1 MFKSLFVISMLIAQ
15 TLQDQITA
23 HCKIIQNLNSG
34 ISGNINFYQDA
45 SGGPVEIN
53 AVVYGIPNIHG
64 FHIHEK
70 PLENDN
76 CDSAGPHFNPKNV
89 THGGP
94 DATVRHVG
102 DLGNIVSSGK
112 NETDYSFTDQ
122 IITLIPNITNSV
134 VGRSCVIHE
143 SKDDLGLGLQDS
155 NKTGNAGKR
164 IGCGTIMP
172 GLNSFMHQLAVFSL
186 AIIGIIL

>member
-1 MFKSLFVISMLIAQ
+1 MIRLIVSTMLIVYS
-15 TLQDQITA
+15 LQDEINA

-34 ISGNINFYQDA
+34 IGGNINFSQD
-45 SGGPVEIN
+45 STGGPVKVD
-53 AVVYGIPNIHG
+53 ALVFGIPNIHG

-70 PLENDN
+70 PLENNN

-89 THGGP
+89 THGAP

-102 DLGNIVSSGK
+102 DLGNIIASGK
-112 NETDYSFTDQ
+112 NETEYSFSDS
-122 IITLIPNITNSV
+122 IISLIPNNANNI

-164 IGCGTIMP
+164 IGCGTIMV
-172 GLNSFMHQLAVFSL
+172 GLTSSFNQIAILALMVF
-186 AIIGIIL
+186 GIII